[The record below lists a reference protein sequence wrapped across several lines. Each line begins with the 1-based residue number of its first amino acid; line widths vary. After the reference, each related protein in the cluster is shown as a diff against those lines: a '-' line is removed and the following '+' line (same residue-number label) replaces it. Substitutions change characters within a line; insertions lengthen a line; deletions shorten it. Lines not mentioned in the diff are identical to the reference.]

1 MKVGDLVKLTN
12 IASDDYMNLRGIVL
26 DIYPDPE
33 GEFGGL
39 KVSVLWTDG
48 DKTQEFW
55 IDLEVIHE
63 SR

>member
-12 IASDDYMNLRGIVL
+12 IVSDDYMNLRGIVL

-39 KVSVLWTDG
+39 KVSVLWADG

>member
-1 MKVGDLVKLTN
+1 MKVGDLVRLTYIGN
-12 IASDDYMNLRGIVL
+12 GLLGDLRGTVL

-55 IDLEVIHE
+55 IDLEVVCK
-63 SR
+63 